1 MSITDGNALG
11 SYLKDRRARLDPKSF
26 GFSASRRRTPGL
38 RREEVAQRAN
48 VSATW
53 YTWLEQGRGGAPSSE
68 VLDRIARALVLS
80 DVEREHMF
88 LLAQGRPPEVRYQAA
103 EGVTPRLQ
111 RVLDAFESSPAIVK
125 NVAWDIV
132 GWNKAALAVLTD
144 YRMIPP
150 AQRNVLRF
158 MFLDAR
164 VRAAQ
169 ADWESVAR
177 GMLATFRTDIAR
189 VGAAETVKPL
199 IDELS
204 RLSPDFARLW
214 RENDVRSHGEGTKLL
229 RHPVAG
235 MLSLEYSV
243 FAVDGQPD
251 LGLIVY
257 NPATPEDA
265 AKIGTLIEQARERDA
280 AV

>member
-26 GFSASRRRTPGL
+26 GFSSSRRRTPGL

-235 MLSLEYSV
+235 MLGLEYSV

-265 AKIGTLIEQARERDA
+265 AKIRTLIEQARERTHS
-280 AV
+280 

>member
-26 GFSASRRRTPGL
+26 GFPSSRRRTPGL

-80 DVEREHMF
+80 DVEREHLF

-235 MLSLEYSV
+235 MLGLEYSV

-265 AKIGTLIEQARERDA
+265 AKIGTLIEQARERTHG
-280 AV
+280 